1 MDSLMNVL
9 VMCSAIVGTRM
20 ASPGIRSSNIAR
32 VLKQQ
37 LPDAKVTLALPP
49 KLPSDL
55 DPASVEFN
63 VEWPDQRRMIELIR
77 EHDVIVTAKF
87 PLKYMPFALN
97 KKIVLDL
104 YTPFYTEWMEMSK
117 NDPSAK
123 HRRAWLESKRK
134 NLLAQ
139 MAAAD
144 LILCANDRQRDLLIG
159 IMGTLGYFTA
169 RAYDDDPTLE
179 RLVRV
184 APLGIR
190 PNEPQPGAP
199 IMKGVMPGIA
209 ESDFVLLFN
218 GTIVEWYDL
227 DLLVHAVHRL
237 SRERSDIKL
246 VFMGTEHPDSFGAKP
261 LQGLGGGAT
270 KHAMA
275 LAEQLGI
282 LGTHIFFNFGWANAD
297 ETERYLQEADASVCT
312 YWDSLET
319 RYSFRVRYLDVFWA
333 RLPII
338 CTRGDVVSEWV
349 DEYPLGVAIPEGD
362 LDGLTDAIRRLADDR
377 EFRERCRANLGE
389 LREQF
394 RWERTLAPLVE
405 FCRTDSAVLTRRRE
419 QVLPLVTHSL
429 DWLVSQ
435 SYYNARWTVVN
446 PLMNRLGLNRG
457 KH

>member
-1 MDSLMNVL
+1 MNVL
-9 VMCSAIVGTRM
+9 VMCPAIVGTKM

-55 DPASVEFN
+55 DPQSVAYD
-63 VEWPDQRRMIELIR
+63 VEWPDQRRMVELIR
-77 EHDVIVTAKF
+77 DHDVIVTAKF
-87 PLKYMPFALN
+87 PIKYMPFAFN

-117 NDPSAK
+117 NDPSPK

-139 MAAAD
+139 MAASD
-144 LILCANDRQRDLLIG
+144 LILCANERQRDLLIG

-169 RAYDDDPTLE
+169 RAYDTDPTLQ

-190 PNEPQPGAP
+190 PKEPQPGAP
-199 IMKGVMPGIA
+199 IMKGVMPGVSA
-209 ESDFVLLFN
+209 SDFVLLFN

-227 DLLVHAVHRL
+227 DVLIRAVHRL
-237 SRERSDIKL
+237 SLERPDIKL

-270 KHAMA
+270 KKAIA
-275 LAEQLGI
+275 LASELGI
-282 LGTHIFFNFGWANAD
+282 LDKHVFFNFGWASD
-297 ETERYLQEADASVCT
+297 VETEQYLQEADASVCT

-338 CTRGDVVSEWV
+338 CTRGDIVSEWV
-349 DEYPLGVAIPEGD
+349 EERPLGVAIDEGD
-362 LDGLTDAIRRLADDR
+362 LNGLTNAIRRLADDR
-377 EFRERCRANLGE
+377 EFRERCRNELAQ
-389 LREQF
+389 LREEF

-405 FCRTDSAVLTRRRE
+405 FCRDGDGGKLVQRRE
-419 QVLPLVTHSL
+419 RMLPLFTHSVE
-429 DWLVSQ
+429 WLISQ
-435 SYYNARWTVVN
+435 AYYNTRWTLVN
-446 PLMNRLGLNRG
+446 TAKKQLARSRQKPG
-457 KH
+457 